1 MLHGDALRR
10 PAAAPLAEALA
21 LMVAAALIAISV
33 ARLPAA
39 GAALVALSLL
49 ALWLGAAQAALA
61 ALDLWIATALPAAAL
76 VATFTVAVASQYGL
90 LGREHRRVRDAFA
103 HYLAPEMVAAL
114 AADPEKLRLG
124 GELREITVLF
134 CDLRGFTG
142 IAERLSPEALTRLVN
157 CFLTAIGDVVHAHGG
172 TVSRYTGDGLMAFW
186 NAPLEQADHA
196 ARACRAALAMQDAV
210 ARLNDEL
217 RAEGGAVG
225 ELAIGVGI
233 NTGPGVVGN
242 FGSATRFDYSAH
254 GDAVNV
260 AARLEAET
268 KTYGVPIL
276 VGAATAAQ
284 APEFATRPV
293 DRIALRGRR
302 RPVELHA
309 LVGEAPPDSAS
320 PPCGRRTQ
328 RRAASERGCP

>member
-1 MLHGDALRR
+1 
-10 PAAAPLAEALA
+10 
-21 LMVAAALIAISV
+21 
-33 ARLPAA
+33 
-39 GAALVALSLL
+39 
-49 ALWLGAAQAALA
+49 
-61 ALDLWIATALPAAAL
+61 
-76 VATFTVAVASQYGL
+76 
-90 LGREHRRVRDAFA
+90 
-103 HYLAPEMVAAL
+103 
-114 AADPEKLRLG
+114 
-124 GELREITVLF
+124 VLF

-157 CFLTAIGDVVHAHGG
+157 RFLTVIGDVVHAHGG

-186 NAPLEQADHA
+186 NAPLDQRDHA
-196 ARACRAALAMQDAV
+196 ARACRAALAMQEAV
-210 ARLNDEL
+210 ARLSREL
-217 RAEGGAVG
+217 EAEGDGAG
-225 ELAIGVGI
+225 QLAIGVGI

-268 KTYGVPIL
+268 KNYGVPIL